1 MWKSASVAKAI
12 KISNWE
18 FIFLIDADLLN
29 LKSENIKIFL
39 KPIFENQSDVVIAYL
54 KNSWP
59 LFPFKKIDYCSWQ
72 RIISKKILLENI
84 DEIEKLE
91 SYGLEV
97 FINKLIIKHKLS
109 LKIINWKNVE
119 NDFHQEK
126 DWFLTWWRKN
136 LKIWKNILKHWW
148 WFFWIYKMN
157 FDLIKLLKK

>member
-1 MWKSASVAKAI
+1 MV
-12 KISNWE
+12 
-18 FIFLIDADLLN
+18 DADLLN
-29 LKSENIKIFL
+29 LESENINLFL

-126 DWFLTWWRKN
+126 DWFLAWWRKN